1 MNAEQQ
7 NVFFD
12 EVNAAF
18 ENWRADNRHKKDHQR
33 ILNLMNSKRSKRLQG
48 GKEKQVTLSHPRMV
62 RAVGSNFNKN

>member
-18 ENWRADNRHKKDHQR
+18 ENWRADNRLKKEHQR
-33 ILNLMNSKRSKRLQG
+33 ILNLMNSRRSNRLQG
-48 GKEKQVTLSHPRMV
+48 AGERQVKASRPRMV